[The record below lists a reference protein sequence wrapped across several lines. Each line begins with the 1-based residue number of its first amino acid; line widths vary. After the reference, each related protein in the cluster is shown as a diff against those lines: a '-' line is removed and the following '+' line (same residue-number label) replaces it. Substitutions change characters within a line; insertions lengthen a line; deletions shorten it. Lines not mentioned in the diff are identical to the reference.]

1 MPVGNYAKNVQAGLR
16 WDDSALE
23 CPGIRH
29 SRGERLASP
38 GDDRLQRFIAAVLFM
53 VQALGV
59 AGDAVFVYQGEAEAA
74 LAWGNDKALQRR
86 EGLGEGA
93 NGSLNLMM
101 SMHIVGGSCFK
112 HGRYDPCMIETFQ

>member
-1 MPVGNYAKNVQAGLR
+1 MPYGNYAASVQADLR

-23 CPGIRH
+23 YTGIRR
-29 SRGERLASP
+29 SRGQRLTSP
-38 GDDRLQRFIAAVLFM
+38 GDHRLQRFVAAVLFV
-53 VQALGV
+53 VQAFGM
-59 AGDAVFVYQGEAEAA
+59 AGNAVFVYQGEAEAA

-101 SMHIVGGSCFK
+101 GMHIVGGSCFK
-112 HGRYDPCMIETFQ
+112 HGDYDPCMIETFQ